1 MLILFQK
8 QILSIKKTPY
18 LIKYLHI
25 NKKSTIFAV

>member
-1 MLILFQK
+1 MLILLQK
-8 QILSIKKTPY
+8 QILSTKKAPY